1 MRKEEKSERILLWLD
16 KWVFFVVVVVVPFFA
31 MPCHGVRFNYTCL
44 SHRSSKKKRKLAP
57 SSPGHRAR
65 WRWEKVRLCLCVL
78 YNNNNSCVFPLP
90 SSCVYVCVIKL
101 VSFSF
106 ATAQLSN
113 SLILEKRVSFLFAAI
128 VFALNRVNHCYNYKK
143 NEKEGEEKND
153 RYTVYTQ
160 KCTMSSISRPTGCVE
175 FSLSLFLTGS
185 NLKKRE
191 RKFLSLFFFWFTIG
205 SNLLVDAT
213 NTQDTHGTSEKK

>member
-106 ATAQLSN
+106 AVCYSPALKLSHTWEE
-113 SLILEKRVSFLFAAI
+113 SVVSFCGYCVRLESSEP
-128 VFALNRVNHCYNYKK
+128 LLQLQ
-143 NEKEGEEKND
+143 EE
-153 RYTVYTQ
+153 
-160 KCTMSSISRPTGCVE
+160 
-175 FSLSLFLTGS
+175 
-185 NLKKRE
+185 
-191 RKFLSLFFFWFTIG
+191 
-205 SNLLVDAT
+205 
-213 NTQDTHGTSEKK
+213 